1 MDIRVEEKYL
11 AHAKELH
18 RKHMVVDAH
27 LDLAGEI
34 LLRHQLGEQQVLK
47 TRYLSAFQEAGVKLV
62 ASSVYVANC
71 DLENSWGNAISQI
84 EAIKAE
90 IEPLSE
96 VRLITSRRELRQ
108 LQADNEQEYVLG
120 ILLYMEGLDAIG
132 EDLDKIGEL
141 YQMGVRGASLTWSRK
156 NALATGCCKASEYRQ
171 IAGGLTEKG
180 KEAIPYL
187 ENMSMFLDISH
198 LNDDGAYDVCR
209 IAKRPFVA
217 THSNS
222 KEIYSNYRNLTDE
235 QLRMLAAQGGIAG
248 LNGCQYIAG
257 SRSGNHLE
265 MLCRHVEHEVEVMGA
280 AHIGFGF
287 DLCDSYDEAR
297 AELQGKVITQKDDCL
312 YSHREIP
319 LVTALLLQ
327 RGMSE
332 ESVIAIIGQN
342 WADYFAKVL
351 PEK

>member
-11 AHAKELH
+11 ARAKELH

-34 LLRHQLGEQQVLK
+34 LLRHQLGQQQVLK
-47 TRYLSAFQEAGVKLV
+47 KRYLPAFQEAGVKLV

-71 DLENSWGNAISQI
+71 DLEHSWENAISQI

-90 IEPLSE
+90 IEPLPE
-96 VRLITSRRELRQ
+96 VRLITSGRELQQ
-108 LQADNEQEYVLG
+108 LQADNEQGYVLG
-120 ILLYMEGLDAIG
+120 ILLYMEGLDCIG
-132 EDLDKIGEL
+132 EDLDRIGEL
-141 YQMGVRGASLTWSRK
+141 YQMGVRGAALTWSRK

-171 IAGGLTEKG
+171 ITGGLTEKG

-187 ENMSMFLDISH
+187 EKMSMFLDISH
-198 LNDDGAYDVCR
+198 LNDDGVCDVCR

-222 KEIYSNYRNLTDE
+222 KEVYSNYRNLTDE
-235 QLRMLAAQGGIAG
+235 QMRILAAQGGIAG

-280 AHIGFGF
+280 SHVGFGF

-297 AELQGKVITQKDDCL
+297 AELQGRRITGKDDCL
-312 YSHREIP
+312 NSHRQIP

-332 ESVIAIIGQN
+332 ESVIAIIGKN
-342 WADYFAKVL
+342 WMEYFAKVL
-351 PEK
+351 PGT